1 MADRVNMKVNMLDLD
16 QEKWDNRFLDLCEHV
31 SEWSKDPSTK
41 VGAVITEGI
50 HIVSIGYNGLPS
62 GVHDDPNILH
72 NREQKYKFIIHA
84 EMNAILAAKRPVAG
98 STLYT
103 FPLLPCTNCASVC
116 IQAGIRRVVSQ
127 ACVDNRWK
135 SNIEEA
141 KELFKKAAVEV
152 VELF

>member
-62 GVHDDPNILH
+62 G
-72 NREQKYKFIIHA
+72 
-84 EMNAILAAKRPVAG
+84 
-98 STLYT
+98 YT
-103 FPLLPCTNCASVC
+103 MTQIFYITENKNTN
-116 IQAGIRRVVSQ
+116 
-127 ACVDNRWK
+127 
-135 SNIEEA
+135 
-141 KELFKKAAVEV
+141 L
-152 VELF
+152 